1 MTTMDDQE
9 LASLRQAFAAHLE
22 QTDPAPCPAPETIW
36 DAVHGK
42 LPADGVRESVQ
53 HVATCATC
61 AEEWRLARTLRT
73 LSEQQ
78 EQTAAAPLAAPL
90 PFTPRQR
97 QRGQWR
103 QWRNWGLAAAAAL
116 ALAVVGVQWFQKPP
130 EYRGERAAVHSQV
143 ADGKALPRE
152 HFLLKWSV
160 PTPAGATY
168 CIQVSTED
176 LRVVANAEG
185 LKAPEY
191 QVPARALAGLSSGA
205 KLFWK
210 VDADLPSGSH
220 LTSPTFVTAVQ

>member
-9 LASLRQAFAAHLE
+9 LASLRQAFAAH
-22 QTDPAPCPAPETIW
+22 QGQSDPATCLTPETIW

-42 LPADGVRESVQ
+42 LPADVVRESVQ
-53 HVATCATC
+53 HVATCAAC
-61 AEEWRLARTLRT
+61 AEEWRLARTLT
-73 LSEQQ
+73 ALNEQQ
-78 EQTAAAPLAAPL
+78 EQQTAAPL
-90 PFTPRQR
+90 PAPLRFTPRQ
-97 QRGQWR
+97 R

-116 ALAVVGVQWFQKPP
+116 ALGVVGVQWFQTPP
-130 EYRGERAAVHSQV
+130 EYRGTQAAIHSQA

-160 PTPAGATY
+160 PTAAGATY
-168 CIQVSTED
+168 GIQVSTED

-191 QVPARALAGLSSGA
+191 QVPAKALAGLPAGA

-210 VDADLPSGSH
+210 IDADLPSGSR